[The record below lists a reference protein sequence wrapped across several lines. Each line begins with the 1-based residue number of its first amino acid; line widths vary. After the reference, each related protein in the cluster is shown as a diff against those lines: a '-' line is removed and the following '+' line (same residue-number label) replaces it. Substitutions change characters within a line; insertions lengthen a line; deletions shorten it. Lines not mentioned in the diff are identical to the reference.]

1 MTTSKQV
8 KSECYLLGKCLSWRL
23 LPSLFERITRKYI
36 YSVLGGLLP
45 VFY

>member
-8 KSECYLLGKCLSWRL
+8 VSEYYPLGMCLSWRL

-36 YSVLGGLLP
+36 NSTLGGLLP
-45 VFY
+45 VLY